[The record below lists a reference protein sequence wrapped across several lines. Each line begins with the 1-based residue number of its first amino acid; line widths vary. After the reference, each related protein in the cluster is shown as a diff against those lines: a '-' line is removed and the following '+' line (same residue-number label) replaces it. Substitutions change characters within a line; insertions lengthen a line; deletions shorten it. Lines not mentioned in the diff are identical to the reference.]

1 MIDVNEDDFDS
12 SAFSKLTTS
21 CATNNLNSGYPLKP
35 NFLQNLNIVVSPT
48 DASSASSVTERYI
61 ISLKL
66 ANIYLKSGEILKG
79 YKLIARAY
87 KANPLAVEHSDI
99 ANILPYALEMTKLAK
114 QAKKNSDKIL
124 WNRVADNFFDMG
136 VYSEPISAY
145 KKSLL
150 IDPNQSEIR
159 LKLALSYKKNNQ
171 INRAIEQLE
180 VLLEQN
186 EKDFYANYY
195 LGKMLRYSLND
206 KENAVLHLKQAKEIL
221 SSSKDNFSD
230 MQYPTFMNDINAELG
245 K

>member
-1 MIDVNEDDFDS
+1 MKIVFLMVLSIFVLEANVNVVCKAGIMDNK
-12 SAFSKLTTS
+12 SAKKYI
-21 CATNNLNSGYPLKP
+21 NNLLKKEP
-35 NFLQNLNIVVSPT
+35 KNI
-48 DASSASSVTERYI
+48 ECI
-61 ISLKL
+61 LKL